1 MDISDFIKQINTLN
15 TVTSVRDH
23 KLYRD
28 IRVNQKNVSG
38 FKESGAKFSIST
50 ELLYK
55 IFQENPNA
63 KTTELK
69 DDYNITKR
77 DRSAIR
83 AILVALSTHHTYT
96 NIKEISESENKS
108 LKRMDAHIRDEE
120 YIINLCD
127 EVLGIKAKRQYTF
140 DFLLGDVN
148 EKGQRRK
155 LPVDA
160 FYEPLKLVVE
170 YWEIQHFEDVPI
182 YEKDTISGKRSVQRK
197 IYDQRRQELI
207 PKHGLKLLIIPYKDF
222 EHSNNSRLKRNPER
236 DIKIIQN
243 LLSQYK
249 K

>member
-1 MDISDFIKQINTLN
+1 MDINEFIIRINQLG
-15 TVTSVRDH
+15 TVRSVQAH
-23 KLYRD
+23 NLYTD
-28 IRVNQKNVSG
+28 IQATMNEVSG
-38 FKESGAKFSIST
+38 YKESGARFCIST
-50 ELLYK
+50 KLLYK

-63 KTTELK
+63 TTNDLLHVYK
-69 DDYNITKR
+69 ITKW
-77 DRSAIR
+77 DRSPIR
-83 AILVALSTHHTYT
+83 AILVALSTHHTHT
-96 NIKEISESENKS
+96 EVKAISKNKGQ
-108 LKRMDAHIRDEE
+108 KGEDAHIRDEE

-148 EKGQRRK
+148 DKGQRKK

-170 YWEIQHFEDVPI
+170 YWEIQHFEDVPR

-197 IYDQRRQELI
+197 IYDQRRQEVI
-207 PKHGLKLLIIPYKDF
+207 PKHGLKLLIIPYTDF
-222 EHSNNSRLKRNPER
+222 EHSNNSRLKRNPEK

-243 LLSQYK
+243 LLAPYK

>member
-1 MDISDFIKQINTLN
+1 MDISDFIKQINTLG

-28 IRVNQKNVSG
+28 IRANQKNVSG

-50 ELLYK
+50 GLLYK
-55 IFQENPNA
+55 IFQENPKA

-83 AILVALSTHHTYT
+83 AILVALSTPHTHT
-96 NIKEISESENKS
+96 DVKAISKNKS
-108 LKRMDAHIRDEE
+108 QKCEDSHIRDEE

-148 EKGQRRK
+148 DKGQKKK

-197 IYDQRRQELI
+197 IYDQRRQEVI
-207 PKHGLKLLIIPYKDF
+207 PKHGLKLLIIPYTDF
-222 EHSNNSRLKRNPER
+222 EHSNNSRLKRNPEK

-243 LLSQYK
+243 LLAPYK